1 MIVAFT
7 SAPPPMSTGAP
18 GEDTC
23 WAAGCHMTDSGTLFE
38 DSDAVSINFPDGA
51 TYKPGLPQMLS
62 LEIDDPMGVVFGFQ
76 LSARDDA
83 NGQAG
88 NLASLDNSTSVNTAG
103 GVQYLGHNITPKTE
117 GMFDFEWTPPPT
129 DVGTVTMYVAADA
142 DNGNQGRTGS
152 RIHLKAINVQPAA
165 PPGVPM
171 IGEDGAGQSTTFSPD
186 QGFSPNTFGTLFGI
200 DLTEVTLSWGTAF
213 VDGVAPTTLGGVRVF
228 YNGEPAFISF
238 VGEGSDFNRPF
249 DQINF
254 VVPDTDA
261 LGLVSIEVETAGGRS
276 APVMVMNQV
285 LSPTFFSFG
294 PFDRVPQALA
304 AVHLDGALV
313 GPVDLFGPGPNIRP
327 AKPGDIISL
336 FGTGF
341 GQTSPPVPIG
351 TLPGQVLD
359 PGVISPTVED
369 VRIRFGD
376 VEVEV
381 EPIFAGLSSF
391 VALYQI
397 VVTVP
402 DVPPGDVLVVA
413 KVAGLQSQDG
423 ISINVAAP

>member
-1 MIVAFT
+1 MMVERGP
-7 SAPPPMSTGAP
+7 SALGR
-18 GEDTC
+18 
-23 WAAGCHMTDSGTLFE
+23 
-38 DSDAVSINFPDGA
+38 
-51 TYKPGLPQMLS
+51 LPVC
-62 LEIDDPMGVVFGFQ
+62 P
-76 LSARDDA
+76 
-83 NGQAG
+83 
-88 NLASLDNSTSVNTAG
+88 
-103 GVQYLGHNITPKTE
+103 
-117 GMFDFEWTPPPT
+117 
-129 DVGTVTMYVAADA
+129 
-142 DNGNQGRTGS
+142 
-152 RIHLKAINVQPAA
+152 
-165 PPGVPM
+165 
-171 IGEDGAGQSTTFSPD
+171 
-186 QGFSPNTFGTLFGI
+186 QGFHQRLP
-200 DLTEVTLSWGTAF
+200 TA
-213 VDGVAPTTLGGVRVF
+213 LHRH
-228 YNGEPAFISF
+228 S
-238 VGEGSDFNRPF
+238 
-249 DQINF
+249 
-254 VVPDTDA
+254 
-261 LGLVSIEVETAGGRS
+261 GGRS

-294 PFDRVPQALA
+294 PFDRVPQVLA

-313 GPVDLFGPGPNIRP
+313 GPVDLLGPGVNTRP